1 MAPVNP
7 KKKDADYRC
16 QDCGLVITVKEV
28 TKKEPHMASFCAA
41 IGRCRSSERGG
52 HAEKVFS
59 ER

>member
-28 TKKEPHMASFCAA
+28 TKKTPHGELLCCNRPMQ
-41 IGRCRSSERGG
+41 I
-52 HAEKVFS
+52 V
-59 ER
+59 